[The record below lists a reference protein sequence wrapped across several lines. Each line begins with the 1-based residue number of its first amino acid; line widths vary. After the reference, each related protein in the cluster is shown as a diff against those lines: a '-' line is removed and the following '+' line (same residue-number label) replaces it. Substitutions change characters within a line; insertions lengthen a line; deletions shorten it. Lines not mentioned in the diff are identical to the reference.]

1 MFFNYKTK
9 PNTFNQSSVIYSVIA
24 VTITLEKLEE
34 TLTLRRMSILTSRR
48 NQNQQNIHPILNNQ
62 LELPFLSLFC
72 HGITEPICD
81 VLRNLIHLYNLKNV
95 KNTHG
100 GVKHHSSTDFFSH
113 FLYSTN
119 GKKPRKA
126 SHLF

>member
-34 TLTLRRMSILTSRR
+34 TLTLRRMSILTSGR

-81 VLRNLIHLYNLKNV
+81 VLRNLIHLYKF
-95 KNTHG
+95 KKRE
-100 GVKHHSSTDFFSH
+100 KH
-113 FLYSTN
+113 
-119 GKKPRKA
+119 PRRSKA
-126 SHLF
+126 SFLHGFFFTFFIQYKW